1 MDRPTSASAAA
12 APATAAPL
20 STAAT
25 VDVVYELA
33 RVLDCGLDRRTVQI
47 LMALVDAGVHPSA
60 LAAVVKELRSQAA
73 ANGLARPPAAGAA
86 AAPSSSR

>member
-1 MDRPTSASAAA
+1 VAPGAAA
-12 APATAAPL
+12 AASSAAAPL

-47 LMALVDAGVHPSA
+47 LMALVDAGVYPSA
-60 LAAVVKELRSQAA
+60 LAAVVKELRAQAS
-73 ANGLARPPAAGAA
+73 ANGLARPPA
-86 AAPSSSR
+86 PSASSAR